1 MLEILMG
8 FISGTIC
15 GMGMGGGTILIPG
28 LVLFSGIEQKA
39 AQGINLLY
47 FMPSAISA
55 LILHIKNKH
64 VKKELLLFLAGG
76 GLLGAL
82 LGSFLAMRISNPLLR
97 KGFAVFLVVM
107 GVYEIFCHDPKV
119 KKEKTP

>member
-28 LVLFSGIEQKA
+28 LVLIAGLEQKA

-47 FMPSAISA
+47 FMPSAVSA

-64 VKKELLLFLAGG
+64 VEKRLLFFLVGG

-82 LGSFLAMRISNPLLR
+82 LGSFLAMRISNPILR
-97 KGFAVFLVVM
+97 KVFAVFLAVM
-107 GVYEIFCHDPKV
+107 GVYEIFCRDPKIDNGTEV
-119 KKEKTP
+119 